1 MPEFTISKIKA
12 LVGSEKDPVAKA
24 KIVYKYVQEKVR
36 QNPNANFGQALQWIE
51 EAQLLIYRKQLEGEH
66 RVLEVQKRNTQ

>member
-1 MPEFTISKIKA
+1 MNDDWKA
-12 LVGSEKDPVAKA
+12 EDFERPPLSDELRAIGDQ
-24 KIVYKYVQEKVR
+24 YVQEKVR
-36 QNPNANFGQALQWIE
+36 QNPNANIGQALQWIE